1 MFENTGVLG
10 FFRLLCPHKP
20 VNKPPV
26 PTSTLDATTVKVA
39 CFIGGVFSVI
49 AIGCVLQ
56 RSRARQVDGSE
67 IGSNLSASRN
77 SGFSTQ
83 RSAVLGVPLEFN
95 SSPFVLGYPPAANSL
110 LHGQHVQQNSDRDP
124 LRPPVDVVVRFEG
137 DHSLSPSPNRLLDE
151 EGRQQN
157 SLPVPFPEFPGAHVL
172 ENFELLSDSSSD
184 RSLRGSQSSSLE

>member
-67 IGSNLSASRN
+67 IGSSLSASRN

-83 RSAVLGVPLEFN
+83 RSAVMGVPLEFH
-95 SSPFVLGYPPAANSL
+95 SFPFPLGYPPAA
-110 LHGQHVQQNSDRDP
+110 NSDRDP

-157 SLPVPFPEFPGAHVL
+157 SLPVPFPEFPGANVL
-172 ENFELLSDSSSD
+172 ENFELLSDLPSD